1 MTVRR
6 IPVRNAMTN
15 QPELLEGDVTD
26 MLPKEHSVY
35 VDGDG
40 KTYDATKGVRMSD
53 LPHTGVV
60 QLPRTTWYAFKP
72 QPIEEDLVVVG
83 YMNGAEGCVPIYE
96 RRSDAQRKNRSPRT
110 DALGDT
116 EPRQPRRN
124 WRARKAARA
133 TGTLELPDDRDRG
146 SGSTQP

>member
-35 VDGDG
+35 VDGNG
-40 KTYDATKGVRMSD
+40 KSYDATKGVRMSD

-60 QLPRTTWYAFKP
+60 QLPRTTWYAFNP
-72 QPIEEDLVVVG
+72 QPIEEDLVIVG
-83 YMNGAEGCVPIYE
+83 YMNDAEGCVPIYE
-96 RRSDAQRKNRSPRT
+96 RRNRANTANRRPRT
-110 DALGDT
+110 DDLGSGAT
-116 EPRQPRRN
+116 PGGRRN

-133 TGTLELPDDRDRG
+133 AGALAVPDAERSSSD
-146 SGSTQP
+146 QPE